1 MITEKPEAE
10 NNQKLASYNDFLREL
25 AKDRGYLVAD
35 LNADMQEGVKQG
47 ARFTTDGV
55 HMAFTGNKMMASGIL
70 RAFGVPDDSITASN
84 ARWDDISGTVRM
96 NILMSEN
103 QRKALAEAA
112 SIHAVEE
119 VQFVINWRDDI
130 TTAHVIRYRG
140 ADYDIT
146 RVDPFEGYKSDIT
159 VYCKKRA

>member
-1 MITEKPEAE
+1 M
-10 NNQKLASYNDFLREL
+10 
-25 AKDRGYLVAD
+25 
-35 LNADMQEGVKQG
+35 
-47 ARFTTDGV
+47 
-55 HMAFTGNKMMASGIL
+55 
-70 RAFGVPDDSITASN
+70 SITMNSRTQFKGESILKLKDKKIQILAATYETDPEGFQTESLTPI
-84 ARWDDISGTVRM
+84 APPLWAYFRQLSGKEVY
-96 NILMSEN
+96 
-103 QRKALAEAA
+103 AAA

-130 TTAHVIRYRG
+130 TTAHVIRFKG